1 MTALAF
7 GFATPLLLLG
17 LLATVIPFILHL
29 LSSVKAQE
37 VFFPTL
43 RFLKRSMEKTA
54 RRRRI
59 QNWLLLL
66 LRAGLLALLAF
77 AVSEPLTKT
86 AGSWFS
92 GQRYAAVVIL
102 DNSMSMAAMSGSSS
116 RFSQARDQ
124 AASLLSGE
132 NMPTMAAL
140 ITTNGGWVSP
150 EMTAELEPLREQI
163 TRSNIGAGAA
173 AILRPVQ
180 DALDMLEK
188 QTLPRRAIY
197 IFSDLQVLSF
207 EQMVLAQDLARA
219 KDVHLLVVNTG
230 SGSVD
235 NVGITD
241 LEVIGQR
248 VVNSLLEFKV
258 TLTNSSAIDKTVD
271 VGLRVGG
278 QAVGA
283 KISKSLARSGEAG
296 SSATLTFRHRFTS
309 SGPASGEIY
318 IEQGDQLA
326 QDNVRRFCLRIG
338 GRVKVLVVR
347 GYSDPADSPS
357 MDPAMALLAAL
368 DPYAGA
374 GDAPPW
380 PIQASVIEA
389 DNFASTSLAGMDAVY
404 FCEMPAFSADQAKAV
419 AGFVQEGRTACFF
432 LGPNCNANNYNEI
445 LLDGIKDEG
454 GLLPARIGEP
464 TGEVSLEADAFTV
477 DWVDVSH
484 DYFKGLMQEMADY
497 LTMQVHRYYK
507 LTATPTP
514 GQTLIRLAGGDP
526 LAVTK
531 RFGRGRVLMFAS
543 TCSPRWGSIYVAP
556 VFLPMVH
563 RASLLARVSQRGDD
577 MFLAGSPAIIWPE
590 GLPNTDPLNIQVT
603 LPLDAPNPGAVV
615 SVPVRRTTEG
625 AMARFE
631 QTTALGV
638 YKWKLIAD
646 RPLDDTPAGQFVVNG
661 DGRES
666 NLASYTAEAFTAAMQ
681 RAPRNLQN
689 VHVAAN
695 LDAVNEAASLAAEG
709 HNWWDFA
716 AIFAIL
722 FLVLEALVANRGKAK
737 VEEAIP
743 DHLNPKMAA

>member
-1 MTALAF
+1 MILLAF
-7 GFATPLLLLG
+7 GFVTPLLMLG
-17 LLATVIPFILHL
+17 LLATAIPFILHL

-66 LRAGLLALLAF
+66 LRAGLLALLTF
-77 AVSEPLTKT
+77 AVSEPVTRA
-86 AGSWFS
+86 AGNWLS
-92 GQRYAAVVIL
+92 GQRYAAVIIL
-102 DNSMSMAAMSGSSS
+102 DNSMSMAALSGASS

-150 EMTAELEPLREQI
+150 EMTADLEPLRDQI
-163 TRSNIGAGAA
+163 NRTGIGAGSA
-173 AILRPVQ
+173 AILRPLQ

-188 QTLPRRAIY
+188 QTLPRRAVY

-207 EQMVLAQDLARA
+207 EQLVQAQELAKA
-219 KDVHLLVVNTG
+219 KDVHLLVINTG
-230 SGSVD
+230 SSAVD

-241 LEVIGQR
+241 LQVTGQR

-258 TLTNSSAIDKTVD
+258 TLSNSSPTDKTVN

-278 QAVGA
+278 QAVGTR
-283 KISKSLARSGEAG
+283 ISKFLARSGEAG
-296 SSATLTFRHRFTS
+296 SSATLVFRHLFTAP
-309 SGPASGEIY
+309 GPVSGEVY
-318 IEQGDQLA
+318 IEEGDQLA
-326 QDNVRRFCLRIG
+326 QDNVRRFSLRIG

-347 GYSDPADSPS
+347 GYSDPADEPS
-357 MDPAMALLAAL
+357 MDPAMALLTAL

-389 DNFASTSLAGMDAVY
+389 DNFTAQRLEGMDAVY
-404 FCEMPAFSADQAKAV
+404 FCEMPAFTAEQAKAV
-419 AGFVQEGRTACFF
+419 GSFVQEGRLACFF
-432 LGPNCNANNYNEI
+432 IGPNCNAANYNEMF
-445 LLDGIKDEG
+445 LEVVNSEG
-454 GLLPARIGEP
+454 GLLPGRIGEP
-464 TGEVSLEADAFTV
+464 AGEVSLEAGAFTV
-477 DWVDVSH
+477 DWVEVTH

-497 LTMQVHRYYK
+497 LTMQVQRYYK
-507 LTATPTP
+507 LSATPTP
-514 GQTLIRLAGGDP
+514 GQTIIRLAGGDP

-531 RFGRGRVLMFAS
+531 RFGRGRVLLFAS

-577 MFLAGSPAIIWPE
+577 MYLAGTPATIWPD
-590 GLPNTDPLNIQVT
+590 GLPNVDPLKVQVT
-603 LPLDAPNPGAVV
+603 LPLDAPNPGAVF
-615 SVPVRRTTEG
+615 SVPIHRTTDG
-625 AMARFE
+625 RLAKFD

-638 YKWKLIAD
+638 YNWKVVAD
-646 RPLDDTPAGQFVVNG
+646 RPLDDAPAGQFVVNPIG
-661 DGRES
+661 SES
-666 NLASYTAEAFTAAMQ
+666 NLASYTGEAFEAAMR
-681 RAPRNLQN
+681 RAPRNLEN
-689 VHVAAN
+689 VHVAGT
-695 LDAVNEAASLAAEG
+695 LQAVNDAASLAAKG
-709 HNWWDFA
+709 RNWWDFA
-716 AIFAIL
+716 AVFAIL
-722 FLVLEALVANRGKAK
+722 FLVLEALVANRGKTK
-737 VEEAIP
+737 VEEAVP
-743 DHLNPKMAA
+743 DHLNPKMA